1 MRLCRIARRIMKQIA
16 AVVSLPFPRFTTFKK
31 REEVQGDENKKLDN
45 NYVYASINDT
55 KLI

>member
-1 MRLCRIARRIMKQIA
+1 MKQIA
-16 AVVSLPFPRFTTFKK
+16 AVVSLPFPRFTTLKK

>member
-1 MRLCRIARRIMKQIA
+1 MKQIA
-16 AVVSLPFPRFTTFKK
+16 AVVSLPFPRFTTLKN
-31 REEVQGDENKKLDN
+31 REEVHGDENKKLDN